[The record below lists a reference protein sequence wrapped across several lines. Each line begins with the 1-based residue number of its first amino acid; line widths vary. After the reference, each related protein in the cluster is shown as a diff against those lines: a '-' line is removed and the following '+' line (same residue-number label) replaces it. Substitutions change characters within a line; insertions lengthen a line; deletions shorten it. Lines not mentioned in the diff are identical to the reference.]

1 MTWKIKGSNHVHFGS
16 VDVVFVG
23 ANISTE
29 ENQGALG
36 MGARGQGRLTE
47 SSGSLNDV

>member
-1 MTWKIKGSNHVHFGS
+1 MLSKNRSDLYRAKVS
-16 VDVVFVG
+16 
-23 ANISTE
+23 E

-36 MGARGQGRLTE
+36 TGAMGMQARLTE